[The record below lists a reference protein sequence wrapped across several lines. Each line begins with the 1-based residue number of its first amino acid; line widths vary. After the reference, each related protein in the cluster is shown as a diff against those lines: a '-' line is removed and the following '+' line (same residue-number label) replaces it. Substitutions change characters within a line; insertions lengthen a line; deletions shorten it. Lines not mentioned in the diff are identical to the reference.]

1 MFLNQSQ
8 SKKKIRKRRRNMVD
22 PVPKLDLENNQEKKI
37 IKKKIKKEK
46 FLNL

>member
-1 MFLNQSQ
+1 
-8 SKKKIRKRRRNMVD
+8 MVD